1 MLDGMRQ
8 NAGSWIIKIL
18 FLVIILAFV
27 LAYGSGSL
35 RSTGSGVLAYVGET
49 PILIKEFERQYEQD
63 VRYVQSQMPNLKSED
78 LAKLDI
84 KQATLAKMVNT
95 VLLEQEIAKLGLTVS
110 DAELAGLIRSNPQ
123 FWNDARDFDERY
135 YDRAVR
141 SQGMTPAQYEE
152 ATRGRIL
159 QDKLMRH
166 LGSAVLI
173 HDQEARDLFLFGQEK
188 VSVDYLL
195 FPWADFGAGVDP
207 TQQEVETYYAD
218 NQDRFKR
225 PATAGF
231 NVLVFS
237 PAVLAARQTVDDA
250 EVRAYYDAHQAEF
263 DSPEAVH
270 ARHILIKTP
279 ADAEGAE
286 AEKGRAELLKLK
298 ARLARGEKFDAL
310 AKKYSQGPS
319 AVRGG
324 DLGWFPKEAMVA
336 PFADAAFAL
345 APGQVSDPVRTEFGW
360 HLIQVEERREAGLMS
375 FEDAAGGIRR
385 QLAEEKAADAL
396 PDTLDLAIGRLVA
409 GDSLVQV
416 AESLNLPLQPVPPT
430 PKALLAQRIGIDEAS
445 AEMLFNL
452 LPGKATEIPVEI
464 EDGSLLAEKTAD
476 NPEAVAPLDKVRDAI
491 VEALRREAGM
501 RLAREK
507 AAEVL
512 AETGTDGRLPAKYA
526 AKVKTSEPFL
536 RSGNVPELGMNPT
549 LVEEAFA
556 ARPGAWL
563 AQPHAVN
570 DGFALV
576 RLHKRVPPPDAEWAK
591 AKETIRAQILQAR
604 QQEMFKDFMMQLREG
619 VDVGIVA
626 PQVLENK

>member
-18 FLVIILAFV
+18 FLIIILAFV

-35 RSTGSGVLAYVGET
+35 RRTGSGVLAYVGET
-49 PILIKEFERQYEQD
+49 PILIKDFERQYERD
-63 VRYVQSQMPNLKSED
+63 VRFVQSQMPNLKSED

-84 KQATLAKMVNT
+84 KQATMAKMVNS

-110 DAELAGLIRSNPQ
+110 DAELSVLIRSNPQ
-123 FWNDARDFDERY
+123 FWNDERNFDERY

-152 ATRGRIL
+152 DTRRRIL

-166 LGSAVLI
+166 VGSAVLV
-173 HDQEARDLFLFGQEK
+173 HEQEARDLFLFGQEK

-195 FPWADFGAGVDP
+195 FPWADFGAGVNP
-207 TQQEVETYYAD
+207 TQAEIEAYYAD
-218 NQDRFKR
+218 NQERFKR

-237 PAVLAARQTVDDA
+237 PAMLAARQTVDDA

-263 DSPEAVH
+263 DSPETVH

-279 ADAEGAE
+279 ASAEGAE
-286 AEKGRAELLKLK
+286 AEKGKNELLKLK
-298 ARLARGEKFDAL
+298 ARIAGGEKFEAL
-310 AKKYSQGPS
+310 AEKYSQGPS

-324 DLGWFPKEAMVA
+324 DLGWFPRQAMVA

-345 APGQVSDPVRTEFGW
+345 KPGQVSDPVRTEFGW
-360 HLIQVEERREAGLMS
+360 HLIKVEERREAGMMS
-375 FEDAAGGIRR
+375 FEDAAPAIRR
-385 QLAEEKAADAL
+385 QLAEEKAADSL
-396 PDTLDLAIGRLVA
+396 PDTLDMAIGRLVA
-409 GDSLVQV
+409 GDGLAQV
-416 AESLNLPLQPVPPT
+416 AESLDLPLQPVPAM
-430 PKALLAQRIGIDEAS
+430 PKAILAQRMGIDEAS
-445 AEMLFNL
+445 AEMLFGL
-452 LPGKATEIPVEI
+452 LPGKATEIPIQI
-464 EDGSLLAEKTAD
+464 EDGSLLAEKSAD
-476 NPEAVAPLDKVRDAI
+476 NPESVATLDEVKDAI

-512 AETGTDGRLPAKYA
+512 AEIGDGGQLPAKYA
-526 AKVKTSEPFL
+526 ARVKTSEPFQ

-556 ARPGAWL
+556 AKTGTWL

-576 RLHKRVPPPDAEWAK
+576 RLHERVLPPDADWDK
-591 AKETIRAQILQAR
+591 AKETIMAQIR
-604 QQEMFKDFMMQLREG
+604 QSRSQELFKNFLMNLREG
-619 VDVGIVA
+619 VEVGIVA
-626 PQVLENK
+626 PEVLEKN